1 MNRFYTATQPK
12 IFNVIQESLFL
23 SIISTSLSMVNI
35 RDSSIENFIS
45 KVNNHIKDL
54 SNFQLLDSQETTLSN
69 NSAIK
74 IVYTYKDINIIIT
87 TNIIIRINVI

>member
-1 MNRFYTATQPK
+1 MVG
-12 IFNVIQESLFL
+12 VIGYD
-23 SIISTSLSMVNI
+23 TT
-35 RDSSIENFIS
+35 SIENFIS